1 MLIYVHSETGKL
13 SYAEYRKRVLSHGVL
28 TCDRTG
34 RVWIVVPSK
43 EEKQAEKEKRVNSKT
58 IVITIDEYMAMARNQ
73 GFLTD
78 HLSGRFTELVDDEK
92 DDENGTTT
100 GTVVGQMLLTKDRAT
115 GISVSANSKHS
126 VSIDVR
132 VVEDDAIG
140 ISLESSD
147 ALDEPTSI
155 DDLPQKEAGSGK
167 RSAEALPE
175 DVPEPKSKSPELD
188 SNNASLITI
197 PLAEAIGL
205 QLIANEYEVHDFSES
220 FILLT
225 GPKWEP
231 LELAIDLSHLHAPLI
246 KGFLF
251 ESLRHDYETS
261 TLIINDLDHTE
272 YKLQIGAYSLSK
284 K

>member
-73 GFLTD
+73 GILTD
-78 HLSGRFTELVDDEK
+78 HRSGRVTELVDDEK
-92 DDENGTTT
+92 DDENAC
-100 GTVVGQMLLTKDRAT
+100 TVVEEVQHTRGRAT
-115 GISVSANSKHS
+115 GISVSANSKQS
-126 VSIDVR
+126 VSIDVH

-140 ISLESSD
+140 ICLES
-147 ALDEPTSI
+147 